1 MDIPGDAVFG
11 IGVIVFK
18 EPETVFDQIVEIL
31 YIFLSAAGI
40 FAPVELVGYAG
51 IVNLVDPVV
60 PHLESAASAVNFH
73 GVAVAHIHNGTHG

>member
-18 EPETVFDQIVEIL
+18 EPETVFKQIVKIRHIL
-31 YIFLSAAGI
+31 LSTAGI
-40 FAPVELVGYAG
+40 FAPVVLMGDAG

-73 GVAVAHIHNGTHG
+73 GVAVAHIHDGTHG